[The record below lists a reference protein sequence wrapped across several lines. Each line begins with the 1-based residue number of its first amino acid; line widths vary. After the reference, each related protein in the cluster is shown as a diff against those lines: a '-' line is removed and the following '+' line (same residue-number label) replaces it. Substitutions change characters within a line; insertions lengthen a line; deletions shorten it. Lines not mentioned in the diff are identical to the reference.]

1 MMAADLG
8 ALSLLLALALGAYA
22 GIGSVLGAWRRSTEL
37 VRSAR
42 YALYVLPVPLLVATL
57 TLVAAFAN
65 HDFSLAYV
73 AKHSNLAMPPIYTW
87 VAFYAGNEGSLLY
100 IALAFSVI
108 AAIAVGTAPRPA
120 RSALPYTSAILMAVM
135 VFFLAVMATMANP
148 FAELDAVPPDGRGI
162 NPLLTHAGMFFH
174 PPMLMLGLIGV
185 AVPFAFAMGHLV
197 SGPAEDEWVD
207 AGRRW
212 GLIVWTVL
220 TIGLLLGSWWAY
232 TILGWGGYWAWD
244 PVENAGLLPWL
255 PLTAFV
261 HSIMVQKRRGM
272 FRLWNV
278 ALINIAFGMAL
289 YGMFMNRGG
298 PVPSVHS
305 FGQSTM
311 GWVFLAFL
319 AAVVVGSFMA
329 FFARYNAF
337 RSAAPLDSA
346 LSREAA
352 FLVNNLLFLAIA
364 FVVLWGVVFPLL
376 SDAFKGETV
385 TVARPFYD
393 VVTGPLFLALLLLM
407 GIAPLVPWRRA
418 SAKRLREALL
428 WPVIVSIAVAAVA
441 VILGVRKPLPV
452 VAFAFSGA
460 AATGILRE
468 WFKGTMAQHRR
479 GHAYPSAF
487 WSLLTA
493 NRPRYGGYVTHL
505 GIVLLAVSVAGSS
518 FYSEQRDVSLK
529 PGGSAT
535 LGDYTL
541 VYDGASVVQK
551 ADRTDYTASVRVYRG
566 GRFLR
571 TLEPGYSYYPEFNT
585 AAAHAGIRS
594 TPAEDLY
601 IIANEFSGDG
611 SAVFRLHVNPLVMW
625 MWVSGGL
632 FLAGMVVSLW
642 PEAATVRAPSPVSS
656 QVPAAASKRTSEVS

>member
-1 MMAADLG
+1 
-8 ALSLLLALALGAYA
+8 
-22 GIGSVLGAWRRSTEL
+22 
-37 VRSAR
+37 
-42 YALYVLPVPLLVATL
+42 
-57 TLVAAFAN
+57 
-65 HDFSLAYV
+65 
-73 AKHSNLAMPPIYTW
+73 
-87 VAFYAGNEGSLLY
+87 
-100 IALAFSVI
+100 
-108 AAIAVGTAPRPA
+108 
-120 RSALPYTSAILMAVM
+120 
-135 VFFLAVMATMANP
+135 
-148 FAELDAVPPDGRGI
+148 
-162 NPLLTHAGMFFH
+162 HAGMFFH

-185 AVPFAFAMGHLV
+185 AIPFAFAMGHLV
-197 SGPAEDEWVD
+197 SGRTGDEWVD

-278 ALINIAFGMAL
+278 ALVNIAFGMAL

-319 AAVVVGSFMA
+319 GAVVVGSFAA
-329 FFARYNAF
+329 FFLRYNAF
-337 RSAAPLDSA
+337 KNSTPLDSA

-376 SDAFKGETV
+376 ADAFQGETV

-407 GIAPLVPWRRA
+407 GIGPLVPWRRA
-418 SAKRLREALL
+418 SLKRLRYALG
-428 WPVIVSIAVAAVA
+428 WPAAAGVIVAIVVLA
-441 VILGVRKPLPV
+441 LGVRKPLPI

-460 AATGILRE
+460 AATGIVRE
-468 WFKGTMAQHRR
+468 WWNGTMAQHRR
-479 GHAYPSAF
+479 GLKYPTAF

-505 GIVLLAVSVAGSS
+505 GIILLAVSVAGSS
-518 FYSEQRDVSLK
+518 FYSQQRDVALV

-541 VYDGASVVQK
+541 IYDGASVVQK
-551 ADRTDYTASVRVYRG
+551 ADRTDYSASVRVFR
-566 GRFLR
+566 RDRLLR
-571 TLEPGYSYYPEFNT
+571 TLEPGYTYYPEFNT
-585 AAAHAGIRS
+585 ASAHAGIRS

-601 IIANEFSGDG
+601 IIANEFSADG

-625 MWVSGGL
+625 MWVSGVL
-632 FLAGMVVSLW
+632 FMAGMVVSLW
-642 PEAATVRAPSPVSS
+642 PEPATLSRQARAQRAAPFTATKLP
-656 QVPAAASKRTSEVS
+656 SEVT